1 MSDRDAHGRFTEG
14 NHPITGFHTN
24 PERRNRFPTRGRAFQ
39 LAAGKYLDMNDE
51 QIRTELAK
59 GDALSQAQQLALQTI
74 AVAKDVNNP
83 AHLSALMALLDRTEG
98 KPTVMEVET
107 GQVEPPV
114 INVQFVGPRNGEG
127 ESGAGTRPQLGLN
140 QSESGE

>member
-1 MSDRDAHGRFTEG
+1 MSDRTESGRFAKG
-14 NHPITGFHTN
+14 SKPVNGLDKRPQD
-24 PERRNRFPTRGRAFQ
+24 RNRFPTRGRAFQ
-39 LAAGKYLDMNDE
+39 LAASKYLDMNDE
-51 QIRTELAK
+51 QIRTELDK
-59 GDALSQAQQLALQTI
+59 GDTLSQAQQLALQTI

-114 INVQFVGPRNGEG
+114 INVQFVGPK
-127 ESGAGTRPQLGLN
+127 PIDP
-140 QSESGE
+140 